1 MKRVCNERVPLLHL
15 RVYQFLGPHQP
26 KQQRDGDVA
35 ANRDETIEAMISEE
49 TESPKTSK
57 GFAYTIEVQQ

>member
-1 MKRVCNERVPLLHL
+1 MRKSPFAASSGLSISWTSPAEAAKGTVM
-15 RVYQFLGPHQP
+15 F
-26 KQQRDGDVA
+26 A

>member
-1 MKRVCNERVPLLHL
+1 M
-15 RVYQFLGPHQP
+15 F
-26 KQQRDGDVA
+26 A